1 MASDHCFESCIHFV
15 IKTDVQPG
23 VYGTVSL
30 TKPIDKVDSNGV
42 PSYFSCHCNVHV
54 KHLHRKPAKT
64 TTTIMSVRTTFFLG
78 ICSSGWSLEDSS
90 WLGISWNHIFR
101 ARDDGKRHD
110 VVDEQ

>member
-1 MASDHCFESCIHFV
+1 MGFQV
-15 IKTDVQPG
+15 ISAVTAMFMLSTCRGNQQ
-23 VYGTVSL
+23 T
-30 TKPIDKVDSNGV
+30 
-42 PSYFSCHCNVHV
+42 
-54 KHLHRKPAKT
+54 AKT